1 MGPPYSACNYLYD
14 AKVVSATVMY
24 PGGSLDALAH
34 PNATID
40 LQTGQTYNLTLVV
53 HTSQKTVQNDT
64 GNGYDGSNDPT
75 LYLSFYEI
83 VYTEHACQT
92 GGVASSTFSVSPIGS
107 NRDVAIILTAQTQ
120 ISQPVNPQHSVVS
133 VRDTQMTGC
142 N

>member
-64 GNGYDGSNDPT
+64 VALAESRGAEDGHGGAVDP
-75 LYLSFYEI
+75 LHGFEALEELLADLGSLPDE
-83 VYTEHACQT
+83 
-92 GGVASSTFSVSPIGS
+92 VA
-107 NRDVAIILTAQTQ
+107 VAALEE
-120 ISQPVNPQHSVVS
+120 PSVVH
-133 VRDTQMTGC
+133 
-142 N
+142 